1 MDTVKPGWINN
12 GLLGGSSTVMIW
24 YLNGTPI
31 KEVFGGLWIQGWQE
45 STALC
50 AFHIAAYRNGGEGDV
65 NYNGRSDAD
74 LFHVKE

>member
-1 MDTVKPGWINN
+1 
-12 GLLGGSSTVMIW
+12 MIW

-31 KEVFGGLWIQGWQE
+31 KEAFGVYE
-45 STALC
+45 SRVDRNPLLYVTMT
-50 AFHIAAYRNGGEGDV
+50 FHIAAYRNGGEGDV